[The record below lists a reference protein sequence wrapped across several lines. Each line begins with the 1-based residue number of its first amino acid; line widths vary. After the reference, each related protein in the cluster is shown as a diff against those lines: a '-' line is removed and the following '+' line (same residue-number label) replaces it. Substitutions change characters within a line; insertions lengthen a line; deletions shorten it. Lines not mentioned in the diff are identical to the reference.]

1 MSTQTDSSGAGALLA
16 LPLIGVVLA
25 IMVCQFL
32 PPATI
37 TTYEAPR
44 RSAPGR
50 SAQTRDFTQSAERIG
65 AGLEEVDGFRPNM
78 KAEADVTEFVGELSP
93 TLPKNDS
100 PHTSKH
106 PDYVVVK
113 DAIAAWLAT
122 KEACGL
128 GVTVHL
134 RANEDFTPPALE
146 LMTVCWHIGNAYR
159 YSGFVLIDMETKMGI
174 TGFIA
179 PTQQLCRWLVRDG
192 YSPSTAPAC
201 LTH

>member
-1 MSTQTDSSGAGALLA
+1 MNTETHFNGAGALIA
-16 LPLIGVVLA
+16 LPLIAIVLA
-25 IMVCQFL
+25 IMVCQFSS
-32 PPATI
+32 PATL
-37 TTYEAPR
+37 TTYEAPPQA
-44 RSAPGR
+44 AP
-50 SAQTRDFTQSAERIG
+50 SQAQARDWSKSAERIG
-65 AGLEEVDGFRPNM
+65 AALEEVAGFRPNL
-78 KAEADVTEFVGELSP
+78 KAEADITSFEGELSP
-93 TLPKNDS
+93 TLPRNDS

-122 KEACGL
+122 KEACGM

-134 RANEDFTPPALE
+134 RANEDYTPPALE
-146 LMTVCWHIGNAYR
+146 IMTICWHIGNAYR
-159 YSGFVLIDMETKMGI
+159 YSGFVLVDMETKMGI

-201 LTH
+201 ASH